1 MGKVEKIAVLTVL
14 FLIALILVVSMT
26 TDNPLNKGKAALLGE
41 QTSVSGLSP
50 AGSSAPAAPEPGNKL
65 LSATITP
72 EPAAATAP
80 PAAPPALVLPPNSLL
95 KTTDGLSEGYDGQRL
110 LYSWQS
116 GDSYV
121 GLAKKLYGEPT
132 KFTLIQNANEGRED
146 IQPGEKILVPIFDV
160 ENVVEADAH
169 AAPKTAPKSKSAA
182 EPVKKSAAFSPS
194 GPGSGAGR
202 THTVKKGDSLW
213 KIAKAELGDSARWN
227 EIYELNKDKLKSPE
241 ALRDGMLLKLP

>member
-26 TDNPLNKGKAALLGE
+26 TDNPLDKGRAALLGE
-41 QTSVSGLSP
+41 QPNAKVANNDP
-50 AGSSAPAAPEPGNKL
+50 APAPVNKL
-65 LSATITP
+65 LSATVTP
-72 EPAAATAP
+72 EPAPVVAPP
-80 PAAPPALVLPPNSLL
+80 PAAPAALVLPPRSLL
-95 KTTDGLSEGYDGQRL
+95 KTTEGLSEGYDGKRL
-110 LYSWQS
+110 LYSWQA

-160 ENVVEADAH
+160 EDVVDADVH
-169 AAPKTAPKSKSAA
+169 AAPKTPATKNKSGS
-182 EPVKKSAAFSPS
+182 ESKKSAPVSA
-194 GPGSGAGR
+194 AGR

-241 ALRDGMLLKLP
+241 ALRDGMQLKLP